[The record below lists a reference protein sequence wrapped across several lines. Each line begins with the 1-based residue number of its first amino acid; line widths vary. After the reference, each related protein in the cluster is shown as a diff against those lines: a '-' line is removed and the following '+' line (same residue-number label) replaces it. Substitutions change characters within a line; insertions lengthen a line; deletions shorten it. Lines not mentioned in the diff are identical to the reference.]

1 MDKKKIA
8 YLQFPGSNTEN
19 ETKNILQKHGMIPF
33 GHFWNDTPELLN
45 NYDGFIILGGF
56 SFEDRSRSGIIASLE
71 PVVNELK
78 KQALFGKPI
87 LGICNGAQILV
98 ESGLVPGNQ
107 DFQTLVSLTD
117 NKRMIGNRIVGTRIA
132 EHSFYKAPVWA
143 ASGRHQYVWGKT
155 NVVPWLAMLTEPASR
170 QPPAPVPTAGLV
182 DPDEL
187 HHLPNRLKHV
197 PVNYHVVT
205 RRTPLY
211 TLSLI
216 HI

>member
-33 GHFWNDTPELLN
+33 GHFWNDAPELLN

-78 KQALFGKPI
+78 KQALLGKPI

-107 DFQTLVSLTD
+107 DFQTLVSL
-117 NKRMIGNRIVGTRIA
+117 RSEERRVGKECER
-132 EHSFYKAPVWA
+132 
-143 ASGRHQYVWGKT
+143 
-155 NVVPWLAMLTEPASR
+155 
-170 QPPAPVPTAGLV
+170 
-182 DPDEL
+182 
-187 HHLPNRLKHV
+187 
-197 PVNYHVVT
+197 
-205 RRTPLY
+205 
-211 TLSLI
+211 
-216 HI
+216 